1 MIQGGVHLFVG
12 ADRVGKLQRIQ
23 QLERSLTVQPLD
35 RHHVDAGA
43 MTSSQLLALCRQQPA
58 VSPVRLI
65 IVEEAHR
72 LDRAGVEAL
81 LHHAAVIAQ
90 SAYVALLVEV
100 ELSDRYAIAKL
111 AGAVSVERFPERE
124 GPVAKPFALTEAL
137 GRADVAGAL
146 EAARAHLVRGKE
158 PLELL
163 GLIAWQLQRWIT
175 AKRLLSTGVSV
186 ERLADLA
193 GLRPWQ
199 AQRVHTEVAGRPLA
213 SLQQLLA
220 RCWELDVDAKRGRA
234 LPELAVEE
242 LIVDVCGPHQSLAGA
257 GLPGESR

>member
-1 MIQGGVHLFVG
+1 MAQGGVSLFIG
-12 ADRVGKLQRIQ
+12 TDRVGKLQRIQ
-23 QLERSLTVQPLD
+23 QIERALTIQPLD

-43 MTSSQLLALCRQQPA
+43 MTSAQLLALCRQQPA
-58 VSPVRLI
+58 VSPLRLI

-72 LDRAGVEAL
+72 LDRSGVEAL

-100 ELSDRYAIAKL
+100 ELSERYAISRL
-111 AGAVSVERFPERE
+111 AGAVPVERFPGRE

-146 EAARAHLVRGKE
+146 EAAHAHLVRGKE

-163 GLIAWQLQRWIT
+163 GLIAWQLHRWVT
-175 AKRLLSTGVSV
+175 AKRLLSTGVGV
-186 ERLADLA
+186 ERLAELA

-199 AQRVHTEVAGRPLA
+199 AKRVHTEVTRRSLA
-213 SLQQLLA
+213 SLQHLLA

-234 LPELAVEE
+234 IPELAVEE
-242 LIVDVCGPHQSLAGA
+242 LIVEVCGTHRSRA
-257 GLPGESR
+257 GESAVG

>member
-1 MIQGGVHLFVG
+1 MAQGGVHLFVG
-12 ADRVGKLQRIQ
+12 ADRAGKLQRIRQ
-23 QLERSLTVQPLD
+23 IERSLTVQPLD
-35 RHHVDAGA
+35 LHHVDAGA
-43 MTSSQLLALCRQQPA
+43 MTSTQLLALCRQQPA
-58 VSPVRLI
+58 VSPLRLI

-81 LHHAAVIAQ
+81 LRHAAAIAQ
-90 SAYVALLVEV
+90 SACVALLVEV
-100 ELSDRYAIAKL
+100 ELSDRYAVSKL
-111 AGAVSVERFPERE
+111 AGAVPVERFPGRE

-163 GLIAWQLQRWIT
+163 GLIAWQLHRWIT

-199 AQRVHTEVAGRPLA
+199 AQRVHAEVARRSVA
-213 SLQQLLA
+213 SLQHLLT

-242 LIVDVCGPHQSLAGA
+242 LIVEVCGVHAISAGC
-257 GLPGESR
+257 